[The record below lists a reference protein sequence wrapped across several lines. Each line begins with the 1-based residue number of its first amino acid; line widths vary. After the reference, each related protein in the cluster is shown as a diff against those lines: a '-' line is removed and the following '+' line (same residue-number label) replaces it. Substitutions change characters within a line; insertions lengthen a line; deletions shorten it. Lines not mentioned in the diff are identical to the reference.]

1 MSFKEASFEIDL
13 RMVTLNYFFFFL
25 TFFVLRTCF
34 NEFLL
39 LVDLA
44 WINKVLS
51 EMRLKNLLCSKTS
64 RFIRKINLI
73 SLSLS
78 PFSSHALVSL
88 VLFNH
93 LSLIAK
99 NQPEIN

>member
-1 MSFKEASFEIDL
+1 
-13 RMVTLNYFFFFL
+13 MVTLNYFFFL
-25 TFFVLRTCF
+25 TFFVSRTCF
-34 NEFLL
+34 NEFLS

-51 EMRLKNLLCSKTS
+51 EMRLKNLLCSETS
-64 RFIRKINLI
+64 RFIHKINLI

-99 NQPEIN
+99 KSTGNQLTLNNLLQYYTVWY